1 MLGQLSY
8 PELVPAG
15 GPTRCSQIQ
24 AWFGLVKL
32 GKETSTVATLGDL
45 PGPEYREA
53 SKSPDSVKS
62 ITGREILCKNEFFAI
77 YFMCLMAYF

>member
-1 MLGQLSY
+1 MILRTAVAGLKFGQLSY

-45 PGPEYREA
+45 PGPEYTPA
-53 SKSPDSVKS
+53 PA
-62 ITGREILCKNEFFAI
+62 L
-77 YFMCLMAYF
+77 